1 MDANYKEIATLL
13 LRKFGFKDK
22 QFNFPTKKMIAI
34 MQTDKK
40 AENNT
45 IKIILPTLKGYVKE
59 GDLDIEA
66 AIKSG
71 LL

>member
-1 MDANYKEIATLL
+1 
-13 LRKFGFKDK
+13 
-22 QFNFPTKKMIAI
+22 MIAI